1 MDDPTTVEADRL
13 IHLRLVL
20 AAAADQPRDE
30 DAKGEPL
37 ITRIWQGNSA
47 ESVIEVGP
55 DSAVRTLKDRI
66 REMAN
71 PKEGQTVSF
80 DMSTHAGDFRVV
92 WMNVALKEGPCNIVV
107 AQSTDDLYGELHEL
121 LWGIVLTA
129 CVVIIAVIV
138 VLGASAQDVRAATTR
153 AATFVEN
160 THWQSGQTGSMQCG
174 LRAVPADSE
183 GVLFTLV
190 DHPAV
195 RLETIDALLRADVR
209 GDSET
214 GKLKHAPPR
223 LRVPVYQGRNGH
235 PIWFSRGLIREFLAI
250 EESGAARDVVRTHS
264 GETEFVDVDDAG
276 VVADIDDPAAY
287 RALIEAES

>member
-1 MDDPTTVEADRL
+1 MTAGL
-13 IHLRLVL
+13 IL
-20 AAAADQPRDE
+20 AAGESRRMGRPKALLRYKDE
-30 DAKGEPL
+30 SFLDTL
-37 ITRIWQGNSA
+37 IGLFEKRCA
-47 ESVIEVGP
+47 P
-55 DSAVRTLKDRI
+55 
-66 REMAN
+66 
-71 PKEGQTVSF
+71 
-80 DMSTHAGDFRVV
+80 
-92 WMNVALKEGPCNIVV
+92 
-107 AQSTDDLYGELHEL
+107 
-121 LWGIVLTA
+121 
-129 CVVIIAVIV
+129 VIV

-235 PIWFSRGLIREFLAI
+235 PIWFSRGLVAEFLALP
-250 EESGAARDVVRTHS
+250 ESGSARDVVRAHAIV
-264 GETEFVDVDDAG
+264 TELVSVDDPG

-287 RALIEAES
+287 RDLLEAEQ